1 MWCVGCVC
9 HTCLR
14 SSFVFVLPRPPEGRA
29 LAIVTGGEEGD
40 DAKEMR
46 RNKHVQV
53 VAGLDL

>member
-1 MWCVGCVC
+1 MCVC

-40 DAKEMR
+40 DAKER
-46 RNKHVQV
+46 RRKNMCK
-53 VAGLDL
+53 